1 MVDKF
6 KKLPARFYKKA
17 SGTEPVREWL
27 QEFSKQDKVSIGEAI
42 QMVEFGWPI
51 GMPVCRS
58 LRGYNPLWEV
68 RANISNGIARVIFYV
83 KNNEMILLHGFVKKT
98 QKTPVKDLD
107 LAMQRKKEHDKKNQ
121 QNY

>member
-1 MVDKF
+1 MVDEV

-27 QEFSKQDKVSIGEAI
+27 KQFPKEDKVSIGEAI
-42 QMVEFGWPI
+42 KLVEFGWPV

-58 LRGYNPLWEV
+58 LKGYNPLREV

-98 QKTPVKDLD
+98 QKTPIKDLD
-107 LAMQRKKEHDKKNQ
+107 LAMQRKKEHDKN
-121 QNY
+121 N